1 MARDVIGIYP
11 MLPDET
17 CCFLCADFDD
27 DCYKQDIIAFCDMCD
42 EYSIPVSIERS
53 RSGNGAHA
61 WIFFKEPV
69 STAIARKL
77 GSGILSHAMEKRSEI
92 AFASYDRF
100 LPNQDTMPNGGF
112 GNLIA
117 LPLQGLSRK
126 NDNSVFVD
134 RNFVPYHDQWSYLN
148 TVKKLDQ
155 ESTSSLAAEL
165 SAHGELGTLV
175 SDSEEKPWETKI
187 KETVTAADF
196 PSFVEIIQANKLY
209 IPTSG
214 LSSTAKNSMK
224 RLAAFRN
231 PDFYRAQAMR
241 LPIYNKPRIIC
252 TAELADEYIGIPRGC
267 KDALRKMLD
276 QCSVANLITDK
287 TNLGSEIKVRFNGT
301 LRDEQQPAV
310 DALLRAETGVLSA
323 TTAFGKTVIAS
334 NIIAQKGVN
343 SLILVH
349 TSALMQQWKKS
360 LEQFLLFDMLPPE
373 VPKGRGRKKEWSP
386 VGQLGSGKR
395 TLHGIVD
402 VAVM

>member
-1 MARDVIGIYP
+1 QSGTTGRSGYQPACGNEWADGLCDKRKYKCSDCPNRQLLPLTDRDIFAHLSGKDSLARDVIGTYP

-69 STAIARKL
+69 SAAIARKL

-117 LPLQGLSRK
+117 FPLQGLSRK

-134 RNFVPYHDQWSYLN
+134 RNFVSYHDQWSYLN

-175 SDSEEKPWETKI
+175 SDSEEKPW
-187 KETVTAADF
+187 
-196 PSFVEIIQANKLY
+196 
-209 IPTSG
+209 
-214 LSSTAKNSMK
+214 
-224 RLAAFRN
+224 
-231 PDFYRAQAMR
+231 
-241 LPIYNKPRIIC
+241 
-252 TAELADEYIGIPRGC
+252 
-267 KDALRKMLD
+267 
-276 QCSVANLITDK
+276 
-287 TNLGSEIKVRFNGT
+287 
-301 LRDEQQPAV
+301 
-310 DALLRAETGVLSA
+310 
-323 TTAFGKTVIAS
+323 
-334 NIIAQKGVN
+334 
-343 SLILVH
+343 
-349 TSALMQQWKKS
+349 
-360 LEQFLLFDMLPPE
+360 
-373 VPKGRGRKKEWSP
+373 
-386 VGQLGSGKR
+386 
-395 TLHGIVD
+395 
-402 VAVM
+402 